1 MALIHKKPQ
10 IEVPIASTL
19 IIAKVGDTYHIKD
32 EVKLIMYIN
41 DYSLQNHCL
50 FFVYFHTG

>member
-1 MALIHKKPQ
+1 MPLIHKKPQ
-10 IEVPIASTL
+10 IEVSIANILT
-19 IIAKVGDTYHIKD
+19 IAKIGDSYHIKD
-32 EVKLIMYIN
+32 EFKLIMYSN

>member
-10 IEVPIASTL
+10 IEVS
-19 IIAKVGDTYHIKD
+19 IAKHTYHIKD
-32 EVKLIMYIN
+32 EVKHIMYIN